1 MTRYTKEFREQAV
14 KLSDEIGLKK
24 ASEQLGLSYF
34 TLSNWRKN
42 KKEKEK
48 PKYDFSSEPLTE
60 REKQLMKEI
69 AELKEA
75 NEILKDAM
83 GFFVKDRK
91 K

>member
-1 MTRYTKEFREQAV
+1 MRQYTKEFRDQAV

-24 ASEQLGLSYF
+24 ASEQLGVAYF
-34 TLSNWRKN
+34 TLSNWRKE
-42 KKEKEK
+42 KKGKL
-48 PKYDFSSEPLTE
+48 KYDFSSEPQTE

-83 GFFVKDRK
+83 FFFGQ
-91 K
+91 